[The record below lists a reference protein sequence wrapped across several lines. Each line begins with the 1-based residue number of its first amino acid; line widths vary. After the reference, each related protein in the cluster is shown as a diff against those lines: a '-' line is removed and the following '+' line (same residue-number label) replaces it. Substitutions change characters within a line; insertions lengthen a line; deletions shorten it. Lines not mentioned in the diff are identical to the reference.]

1 MEIKSFI
8 VDAFTSALF
17 KGNQAAVCLL
27 DTALEEHTMLLIA
40 KEFGFSETAFIDQI
54 SEGTFSIRYFSPK
67 MEIPL
72 CGHATMAS
80 AKVLFEE
87 NSTLNQLVFH
97 THSGYTL
104 EIERKDKEISMY
116 FPVLGLAD
124 YSLSPEIL
132 EAIGIKQV
140 QYCGYNKEHNIVLV
154 EMGSS
159 EELANLK
166 PDFSTLRN
174 CKTSINGVAVTAAS
188 ASDIYDYEYR
198 YFWPWSGTD
207 EDPVTGAVQSFLVPY
222 WTQKLN
228 AFTLTAFQCSE
239 RTGEM
244 RVELT
249 QDKVI
254 ITSNA
259 VIFSRGSIKL

>member
-27 DTALEEHTMLLIA
+27 DKELEENTMLLIA
-40 KEFGFSETAFIDQI
+40 KEFGFSETAFIYRT
-54 SEGTFSIRYFSPK
+54 SEGMFNIRYFSPK

-87 NSTLNQLVFH
+87 NNTLDQLVFK

-104 EIERKDKEISMY
+104 EIQRKDNQISMY
-116 FPVLGLAD
+116 FPVLGLED
-124 YSLSPEIL
+124 YSLSQEIL
-132 EAIGIKQV
+132 EAIGIKQAL
-140 QYCGYNKEHNIVLV
+140 YCGYNKEHNIVIV
-154 EMGSS
+154 EMGNSVD
-159 EELANLK
+159 LANLK
-166 PDFSTLRN
+166 PDFSKLKN
-174 CKTSINGVAVTAAS
+174 IKTSINGVAVTAES
-188 ASDIYDYEYR
+188 ASTLYDYEYR

-222 WTQKLN
+222 WAKELDQVK
-228 AFTLTAFQCSE
+228 LTAFQCSE
-239 RTGEM
+239 RTGTM
-244 RVELT
+244 QVELT
-249 QDKVI
+249 KDKVI

-259 VIFSRGSIKL
+259 VIFSKGSITL